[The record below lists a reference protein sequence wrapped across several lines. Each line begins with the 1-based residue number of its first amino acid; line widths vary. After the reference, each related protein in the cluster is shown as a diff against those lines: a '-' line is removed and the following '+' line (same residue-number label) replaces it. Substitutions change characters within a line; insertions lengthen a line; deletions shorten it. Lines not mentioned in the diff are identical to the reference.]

1 MSIIIIENIQNV
13 MVAVT
18 VEYCFNQKQSFLARS
33 NVDHIWHQNKKAY
46 IVVGFVCAIVSS
58 PVTSWTLSAL
68 CGSEVE
74 LGFSFASAEALLLVK
89 EPSID
94 STVSSI
100 GAGSI
105 YDERTVEDERISEN
119 RQFSEE
125 IPDAPLC

>member
-1 MSIIIIENIQNV
+1 
-13 MVAVT
+13 
-18 VEYCFNQKQSFLARS
+18 
-33 NVDHIWHQNKKAY
+33 
-46 IVVGFVCAIVSS
+46 
-58 PVTSWTLSAL
+58 
-68 CGSEVE
+68 
-74 LGFSFASAEALLLVK
+74 LLVK